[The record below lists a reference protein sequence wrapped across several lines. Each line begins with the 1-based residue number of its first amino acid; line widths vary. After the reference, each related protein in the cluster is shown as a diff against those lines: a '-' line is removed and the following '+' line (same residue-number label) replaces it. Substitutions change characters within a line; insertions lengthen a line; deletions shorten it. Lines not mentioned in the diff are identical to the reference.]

1 VGDPVYPVVVVG
13 GGAAGMTAAAVA
25 VEYARRFAAVNGEN
39 GGVCSISKGGGG
51 ILCLERNAAP
61 GRKLLATGNGR
72 CNLTNAA
79 CSESEEV
86 LLFFRKLGILAR
98 LEEGGRFYP
107 HSGQA
112 ATVRDAL
119 REEMTRRGVDLRCN
133 SPVKSVRR
141 KEGCFELE
149 TEGGEFFRAAALVL
163 ATGGK
168 AGPQY
173 GSFGDGYAFARALG
187 HSVVSPLP
195 ALVRMVCE
203 EGHIHRLRS
212 LKGVR
217 VKCAAALWI
226 GASAVA
232 RSTGELQFTE
242 DGLSGICIFDLS
254 RHMRMKGSQVCRIE
268 LDFAP
273 GIKERVL
280 INLLSEN
287 RAASLSGIVPDKL
300 AMLIDSETKGNLRAA
315 ARMLKHMDF
324 PVAGTKGWKDAQVT
338 SGGVP
343 LDEVDTDT
351 MESKLVRGLFLAGE
365 ILDYDGRC
373 GGFNLNWAFAT
384 GLKAGRSAPEAAANV

>member
-1 VGDPVYPVVVVG
+1 MAVDGKFAVAVIG
-13 GGAAGMTAAAVA
+13 GGAAGMAASAVA
-25 VEYARRFAAVNGEN
+25 AEYPRRIVDGDGED
-39 GGVCSISKGGGG
+39 GGEG
-51 ILCLERNAAP
+51 ILCLERNDAP

-79 CSESEEV
+79 CSESKEL
-86 LLFFRKLGILAR
+86 LLFFRKIGVLTR

-107 HSGQA
+107 YSGQA
-112 ATVRDAL
+112 TAVRNSL
-119 REEMTRRGVDLRCN
+119 YVEMKRRGVDLRCN

-141 KEGCFELE
+141 EERYFEIE
-149 TEGGEFFRAAALVL
+149 TEGGEIFRAIALVL

-173 GSFGDGYAFARALG
+173 GSFGDGYAFARSFG

-203 EGHIHRLRS
+203 EGQRHRLRA

-217 VKCAAALWI
+217 VKCEAALWI
-226 GASAVA
+226 GVSAVGRA
-232 RSTGELQFTE
+232 SGELQFTE

-254 RHMRMKGSQVCRIE
+254 RYMRMKGSQVCRVE

-273 GIKERVL
+273 ETEERML
-280 INLLSEN
+280 INLLSDN
-287 RAASLSGIVPDKL
+287 RAASLSGVVPDKI
-300 AMLIDSETKGNLRAA
+300 AALIDSETKGNPRAA
-315 ARMLKHMDF
+315 ARMLKHMEF

-343 LDEVDTDT
+343 LSEVNTGT
-351 MESKLVRGLFLAGE
+351 MESKLIRGLFFAGE
-365 ILDYDGRC
+365 ILDYDGAC

-384 GLKAGRSAPEAAANV
+384 GLKAGRSALGSAANA